1 MALHD
6 IDQVDLISLDN
17 NNKDIVYLTIFDA
30 LNWKEEHE
38 HALLLQDKINNYLAF
53 IESGEVYET
62 TPETVGKNKFVIQVY
77 ALHELTAYGKS
88 FMLSYEISYMLLD
101 MAYSLITG
109 RLKKLKIQKNNRNE
123 RRTPCHED

>member
-77 ALHELTAYGKS
+77 ALHELNAYGKE
-88 FMLSYEISYMLLD
+88 FYALLRD
-101 MAYSLITG
+101 QLHAAGYGLQFNYRPSEEVENT
-109 RLKKLKIQKNNRNE
+109 E
-123 RRTPCHED
+123 E